1 MWNEGKGLEIVDS
14 ILSESCIDSET
25 EVLRCIHIGLLCVQE
40 DPQHR
45 PTMSNVAVLLG
56 SESMVLPQPRQPAFS
71 LGKMIR
77 VDPSISTNRSAN
89 ESIWSSISPR

>member
-1 MWNEGKGLEIVDS
+1 VDP
-14 ILSESCIDSET
+14 ILLESCLDYES

-45 PTMSNVAVLLG
+45 PTMSNVVVLLG
-56 SESMVLPQPRQPAFS
+56 SESTVLPQPRQPAFS
-71 LGKMIR
+71 SGKMIR
-77 VDPSISTNRSAN
+77 GNPSASTNCSLN

>member
-77 VDPSISTNRSAN
+77 VDPSTSTNRSAN

>member
-1 MWNEGKGLEIVDS
+1 VDP
-14 ILSESCIDSET
+14 ILLESCLDYEP

-45 PTMSNVAVLLG
+45 PTMSNVVVLLG

-71 LGKMIR
+71 SGKMIR
-77 VDPSISTNRSAN
+77 GDQSALTNCSLNA
-89 ESIWSSISPR
+89 SIWSSISPR